1 MAINYSDH
9 IQSVI
14 YLLYIGITLV
24 LIGLSYF
31 QITEKSKPSLILIA
45 LGGFSISLFLCL
57 SDPFLHMW
65 DEQFHAVVAKNML
78 NNPFKPTLLQDPILP
93 YNYKNWT
100 GNHIWL
106 HKQPL
111 FLWQIALSFKLF
123 GISLISLRLPSII
136 MTTLMV
142 FPVYRIGKII
152 SGKQT
157 GIFAAVLL
165 TGSNFIY
172 QLSSGRIA
180 TDHNDVAFLFYVT
193 LSIWAWFEKE
203 NSGKR
208 YWNILIGL
216 FSGAAI
222 LNKWLVGLL
231 VYSAWGLRILLYKE
245 NRTRLKSFAGLFLS
259 LTVTTIVALPWQL
272 YVLYRFPRE
281 SLYEFKLNT
290 LHFTETIEGHSG
302 GFMYHFNN
310 IEKLYGTD
318 FQYVIIVSFFV
329 FLVSRIKAKFKFV
342 MIVWIIIVYVFYS
355 FAATKLSGFTIIV
368 APLVYIMVAQSISQ
382 ITHWLGMIRLSPK
395 SKKIT
400 IKSFGIALVFF
411 IFIHFINHDNLSLK
425 NNDQL
430 RKDYQFELNSTW
442 VYKELLSKFEGQEI
456 MVYNTPIF
464 DKFKIIFMSDKRAD
478 IQLPSKNNIEVLKS
492 KNIKIVV
499 FDNEKLPDHIL
510 NDSSIAKVKSMVW
523 QQDYKG
529 KLEVYY

>member
-1 MAINYSDH
+1 MIINYSDH

-14 YLLYIGITLV
+14 FLLYIGITLV
-24 LIGLSYF
+24 FIGLSYF
-31 QITEKSKPSLILIA
+31 QFSEKSKPSLILIA
-45 LGGFSISLFLCL
+45 LGSFSISMFLCL
-57 SDPFLHMW
+57 SDSFLHMW

-78 NNPFKPTLLQDPILP
+78 SNPFKPILIQDPILP

-123 GISLISLRLPSII
+123 GLSILSLRLPSMI
-136 MTTLMV
+136 MTALLV

-165 TGSNFIY
+165 TGSHFIY
-172 QLSSGRIA
+172 QLNSGRIA

-203 NSGKR
+203 NSEKR
-208 YWNILIGL
+208 YWIILIGL

-231 VYSAWGLRILLYKE
+231 VYSAWGISILFFKE
-245 NRTRLKSFAGLFLS
+245 NRTRLKSFIELFLS
-259 LTVTTIVALPWQL
+259 LIVTTIVALPWQL
-272 YVLYRFPRE
+272 YILYRFPRE

-302 GFMYHFNN
+302 GFMYHLNN

-318 FQYVIIVSFFV
+318 FQYVIIVSLFI
-329 FLVSRIKAKFKFV
+329 FLISQVRAKFKFV
-342 MIVWIIIVYVFYS
+342 LIAWIFIAYTFYS
-355 FAATKLSGFTIIV
+355 FAATKLSAFTIIV
-368 APLVYIMVAQSISQ
+368 APLVYLLIAQSLTQ
-382 ITHWLGMIRLSPK
+382 IIHWVGMIHIRPRFRE
-395 SKKIT
+395 IA

-411 IFIHFINHDNLSLK
+411 MFFHFLNHNNLSLK

-430 RKDYQFELNSTW
+430 RKDYQFELNSTL
-442 VYKELLSKFEGQEI
+442 VYKELLRKFKVQEI
-456 MVYNTPIF
+456 IVYNTPIF
-464 DKFKIIFMSDKRAD
+464 DKFKIIFMSNSRAG
-478 IQLPSKNNIEVLKS
+478 IRIPSKSHIEILKS
-492 KNIKIVV
+492 KNIRIVV
-499 FDNEKLPDHIL
+499 FDNDKLPNYIL
-510 NDSSIAKVKSMVW
+510 NDNNIAKIRSMVW
-523 QQDYKG
+523 QKDFINE
-529 KLEVYY
+529 LEVYY

>member
-1 MAINYSDH
+1 MI
-9 IQSVI
+9 
-14 YLLYIGITLV
+14 
-24 LIGLSYF
+24 
-31 QITEKSKPSLILIA
+31 
-45 LGGFSISLFLCL
+45 
-57 SDPFLHMW
+57 
-65 DEQFHAVVAKNML
+65 
-78 NNPFKPTLLQDPILP
+78 NNPFKPILIQDPILP

-123 GISLISLRLPSII
+123 GISLVSLRLPSII

-152 SGKQT
+152 SGKQS

-172 QLSSGRIA
+172 HLSSGRIA
-180 TDHNDVAFLFYVT
+180 TDHNDVAFLFYVS

-203 NSGKR
+203 NSEKK
-208 YWNILIGL
+208 YWIILIGL

-231 VYSAWGLRILLYKE
+231 VYSAWGLSILLFKE
-245 NRTRLKSFAGLFLS
+245 NRKNLKLYGELLLS
-259 LTVTTIVALPWQL
+259 LVVTTVVALPWQL
-272 YVLYRFPRE
+272 YILYRFPKE
-281 SLYEFKLNT
+281 SLHEFQLNT

-318 FQYVIIVSFFV
+318 FQYVIIISLII

-342 MIVWIIIVYVFYS
+342 MIAWIFIVYIFYS
-355 FAATKLSGFTIIV
+355 LAATKLSGFTIIV
-368 APLVYIMVAQSISQ
+368 APLIYIMVAQSLSQ
-382 ITHWLGMIRLSPK
+382 IILWMGKIHISPRFKKIAIQSLGM
-395 SKKIT
+395 
-400 IKSFGIALVFF
+400 ALVYFMFF
-411 IFIHFINHDNLSLK
+411 HFLNHDDLSLK

-430 RKDYQFELNSTW
+430 RKDYQFEFNSTL
-442 VYKELLSKFEGQEI
+442 VYKEVINKFEGQEI
-456 MVYNTPIF
+456 MVFNMPIF

-478 IQLPSKNNIEVLKS
+478 IQLPSKKNIEVLKS

-499 FDNEKLPDHIL
+499 FDNDNLPDYVL
-510 NDSSIAKVKSMVW
+510 GDSSIAKIRSLIW
-523 QQDYKG
+523 QKDFKNE
-529 KLEVYY
+529 LEVYY